1 MHARKSDTHTM
12 RKIKKLSLLTAYAT
26 WAIGAATVAS
36 AQEASVLEH
45 MHDHH
50 DAVIK
55 IQRAVIA
62 GSLED
67 TREPARWLIEHDS
80 PVGLPARWEEH
91 VDAMR
96 TAARDTLDA
105 QDVTSAAGATSRL
118 GVACGGCH
126 IANNVTVEFKDVKK
140 PSDKGKA
147 GPHMQRHQWA
157 ADRMWEGLIG
167 PSSASWRRGANL
179 LFEAPMNPEA
189 LGGAAG
195 DDALLGMARRI
206 HQLAGNATVVSE
218 PVEKAEIYA
227 EFLANCATCH
237 VSLEEGPRP

>member
-1 MHARKSDTHTM
+1 MKT
-12 RKIKKLSLLTAYAT
+12 IKKLSLFVVYAT
-26 WAIGAATVAS
+26 WAVGSVTVAS
-36 AQEASVLEH
+36 AQEATVLEH
-45 MHDHH
+45 MHDHY

-55 IQRAVIA
+55 IQHAVIA

-67 TREPARWLIEHDS
+67 TREPARWLIEHES
-80 PVGLPARWEEH
+80 PVALPARWEEH

-96 TAARDTLDA
+96 VAARDTFNA
-105 QDVTSAAGATSRL
+105 QDLASAAGATSRL

-126 IANNVTVEFKDVKK
+126 VANNVTVEFEEVKR

-157 ADRMWEGLIG
+157 ADRMWEGIIG
-167 PSSASWRRGANL
+167 PSSLSWRRGASL

-189 LGGAAG
+189 LGAEAG

-206 HQLAGNATVVSE
+206 HQLAGNATIVSE
-218 PVEKAEIYA
+218 PVEKAGIYA
-227 EFLANCATCH
+227 EFLTNCATCH

>member
-1 MHARKSDTHTM
+1 MKTIRT
-12 RKIKKLSLLTAYAT
+12 LSLFVAYAT
-26 WAIGAATVAS
+26 WAVSAATVAS
-36 AQEASVLEH
+36 AQEDTVLEH

-67 TREPARWLIEHDS
+67 TREPARWLVEHPS
-80 PVGLPARWEEH
+80 PVGLPAAWTEH

-96 TAARDTLDA
+96 AAARDTLNA
-105 QDVTSAAGATSRL
+105 QDVTSAASATSRL

-126 IANNVTVEFKDVKK
+126 VANNVIVEFEEVKR
-140 PSDKGKA
+140 PSDKRKA
-147 GPHMQRHQWA
+147 KPHMDRHQWS

-167 PSSASWRRGANL
+167 PSRTSWSRGANL

-189 LGGAAG
+189 LDAEAG
-195 DDALLGMARRI
+195 DAALLGMARRI
-206 HQLAGNATVVSE
+206 HQLAGNATRSRT
-218 PVEKAEIYA
+218 
-227 EFLANCATCH
+227 FLA
-237 VSLEEGPRP
+237 RP

>member
-1 MHARKSDTHTM
+1 MKTIRT
-12 RKIKKLSLLTAYAT
+12 LSLFVAYAT
-26 WAIGAATVAS
+26 WAVSAATVAS
-36 AQEASVLEH
+36 AQEATVLEH

-67 TREPARWLIEHDS
+67 TREPARWLVEHES
-80 PVGLPARWEEH
+80 PVGLPAAWTEH

-96 TAARDTLDA
+96 AAARDTLNA
-105 QDVTSAAGATSRL
+105 QDVTSAASATSRL

-126 IANNVTVEFKDVKK
+126 VANNVTVEFEAVKR

-147 GPHMQRHQWA
+147 KPHMDRHQWA

-167 PSSASWRRGANL
+167 PSRTSWSRGANL

-189 LGGAAG
+189 LGGEAG

-206 HQLAGNATVVSE
+206 HQLAGNATTVSE
-218 PVEKAEIYA
+218 PAEMAPIYA

-237 VSLEEGPRP
+237 ISLGEGPRP